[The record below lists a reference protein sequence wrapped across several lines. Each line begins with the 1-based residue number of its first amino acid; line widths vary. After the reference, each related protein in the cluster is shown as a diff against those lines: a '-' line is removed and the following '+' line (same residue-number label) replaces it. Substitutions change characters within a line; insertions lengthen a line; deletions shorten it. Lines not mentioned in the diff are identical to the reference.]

1 MSTEAKVGAFVI
13 ASLLVLS
20 ATTYFVRA
28 TQNVRGQVPFTTH
41 LRQAGGMAP
50 GTSVLF
56 GGIRVGQVTAVR
68 PWSEDPT
75 RIEIAFAV
83 RAGTPINANSTAR
96 VGSVS
101 LMSSPTLQIT
111 TGSNDARRLAP
122 GEAVPSEEAVSL
134 DEITRHVGNLAAS
147 ANELV
152 VELRHEVPALTNE
165 ARTVLANVNAIT
177 GPRNQQHIEAI
188 LAQLDTVLARESAR
202 LAQIGERVSRLAE
215 HADEVVVSARP
226 LVSNADQAVANV
238 NDLVVAIREPLTRD
252 LEELHST
259 LQKAGT
265 LLGTVENVIGNNEGD
280 LVETMRNLRL
290 TSENVR
296 MLTETLKQ
304 RPWNLIRTTQ
314 PPDRKVPRR

>member
-13 ASLLVLS
+13 ASLLVLGG
-20 ATTYFVRA
+20 TTYLVRT

-41 LRQAGGMAP
+41 LRYAGGMAP

-56 GGIRVGQVTAVR
+56 GGIRVGQVTAVS

-101 LMSSPTLQIT
+101 VMSSPTLQIT
-111 TGSNDARRLAP
+111 TGSNDARRLNA
-122 GEAVPSEEAVSL
+122 GEVVPSEEAVSL
-134 DEITRHVGNLAAS
+134 DEITRHVGSLAES

-152 VELRHEVPALTNE
+152 VELRHEVPALANE
-165 ARTVLANVNAIT
+165 ARTVLANVNALT
-177 GPRNQQHIEAI
+177 GPKNQQQIEAI

-226 LVSNADQAVANV
+226 LVANADQAVANM
-238 NDLVVAIREPLTRD
+238 NEMIVAIREPLTRD
-252 LEELHST
+252 LDELYRT
-259 LQKAGT
+259 LQQART
-265 LLGTVENVIGNNEGD
+265 LLGTVQDVIGSNEGE
-280 LVETMRNLRL
+280 LVETMRNLRI

-296 MLTETLKQ
+296 MLTDTLKQ

-314 PPDRKVPRR
+314 PADRKVPRR

>member
-41 LRQAGGMAP
+41 LRQAGGLAP

-265 LLGTVENVIGNNEGD
+265 LLGTVENVICNNEGD